1 MHNLFFLGI
10 ILVGKEKFKT
20 KRQNPKKLKASHFA
34 VETVG
39 RSTGVSWLSRGEGKR
54 DPRTSLQGCFRKNHK
69 RKRKRLA
76 GVQTSASSEKGKG
89 VGCISDIFLQL
100 RTQKNKN

>member
-20 KRQNPKKLKASHFA
+20 KQKAKTIQNPKKLKASHFA

-54 DPRTSLQGCFRKNHK
+54 DPRASLQGCFRKNHK
-69 RKRKRLA
+69 RKRKK
-76 GVQTSASSEKGKG
+76 ASWGPNLS
-89 VGCISDIFLQL
+89 IQ
-100 RTQKNKN
+100 